1 MFGREW
7 VELTGPGTIT
17 LGRWT
22 VGCWVGKSRSSLAT
36 TWTFDQAGR
45 NKGELVNEHRKK
57 SDMDKWPIPAL
68 LFIGIGIGLL
78 TGQMAAS
85 VIIGFGLGLLITY
98 LTSGRKN

>member
-1 MFGREW
+1 
-7 VELTGPGTIT
+7 
-17 LGRWT
+17 
-22 VGCWVGKSRSSLAT
+22 
-36 TWTFDQAGR
+36 
-45 NKGELVNEHRKK
+45 VNEQDKK

-98 LTSGRKN
+98 LTSSRKN